1 MAVEETKGRR
11 EDRGQWK
18 VQGAVEGAEGY
29 CKIKGGMIGL
39 SKTRN

>member
-18 VQGAVEGAEGY
+18 GQRAVKGAEGY
-29 CKIKGGMIGL
+29 IEETYL
-39 SKTRN
+39 